1 MPLFVKDTF
10 NWDSTAAGL
19 IFFCL
24 FIPGLVAPVV
34 GHLSDRYGARW
45 PSLAGFV
52 ASIPLLVCLRLVT
65 DNTIGHKVLLG
76 ALLSLLGATLVFAN
90 TPLMSEISYAI
101 AAEEAK
107 NPDAFGEGSA
117 YGLGYGLFCTSF
129 ALGGSIG
136 TLMSGYVMAG
146 RGWNTLTWALAVWT
160 AGGAVVVGLA
170 LGDEPAVE
178 QKQPADEEA
187 GSRDRIRSKDAN
199 DVSTV
204 V

>member
-1 MPLFVKDTF
+1 M
-10 NWDSTAAGL
+10 
-19 IFFCL
+19 
-24 FIPGLVAPVV
+24 
-34 GHLSDRYGARW
+34 
-45 PSLAGFV
+45 
-52 ASIPLLVCLRLVT
+52 SIPLLVCLRFVT
-65 DNTIGHKVLLG
+65 EDTLGHKVLLG
-76 ALLSLLGATLVFAN
+76 ALLSLLGVTLVFAN

-107 NPDAFGEGSA
+107 DPEAFGQGSA

-136 TLMSGYVMAG
+136 SLMSGYVMAG

-170 LGDEPAVE
+170 VGNEPAAGQKQTGDEEVSSLERGTTESEAVV
-178 QKQPADEEA
+178 DT
-187 GSRDRIRSKDAN
+187 GSQDHAREKGEGN
-199 DVSTV
+199 VSNV